1 MRVLDMVAYLIDY
14 QLTANFSSQK
24 EQIFAGKNSSFEH
37 NRMTI
42 NGIRAVI
49 DIESWWVYIHIKL
62 RYEWNQRA
70 MDAKTQFDLAVN
82 PP

>member
-1 MRVLDMVAYLIDY
+1 MRVLDMVTYLIDY

-24 EQIFAGKNSSFEH
+24 EQIFAGKNSPFEH

-62 RYEWNQRA
+62 RYEWNQSA